1 MKKVIFICLM
11 ALVPSILDA
20 QDIVSKLIN
29 EYKGTEGITTVEIN
43 KNLFNIF
50 STNDSNDDEL
60 NYLSNNINSIRII
73 TNEDNKAVI
82 NFYDFIMKSIDPKIY
97 KELVRVKEGK
107 QDVKILAKDNDGKIS
122 ELLIIT
128 NEDDESAVVSI
139 LGNIDIMKMKGLG
152 NSIKIDGMEYL
163 DEIEEKN

>member
-1 MKKVIFICLM
+1 M